1 MTEGGSFPHT
11 PPHDTWSYLWTGIL
25 TIVLGPT
32 APSLKWGLLLQALD
46 KHLSEEWKHQVH
58 KGISFK
64 VMLPVGS
71 LWSLLGWLLPEHI
84 LCLFLFMSDRFE
96 SVIKLP

>member
-1 MTEGGSFPHT
+1 MDWDS
-11 PPHDTWSYLWTGIL
+11 DLS
-25 TIVLGPT
+25 VLVPT
-32 APSLKWGLLLQALD
+32 APSLKRGLLLQALD

-84 LCLFLFMSDRFE
+84 LCLFSFMSDQFE